1 MTRDKVTESG
11 GIVGSP
17 GMRPPQFPLH
27 MPASSAT
34 LPSLFT
40 GVQEVSGRRS
50 NRVSLPAHSS
60 VPAGWNSQR
69 RDECRPWGFP
79 GHVQS
84 SVFRNLP

>member
-34 LPSLFT
+34 LPQL
-40 GVQEVSGRRS
+40 VHRR
-50 NRVSLPAHSS
+50 
-60 VPAGWNSQR
+60 
-69 RDECRPWGFP
+69 P
-79 GHVQS
+79 GG
-84 SVFRNLP
+84 LWEEE